1 MMDEAKSNN
10 QPSPD
15 FPSHPATKNPIKKPP
30 PEQRNLQQL
39 FVMYMCPNAS
49 WLHEN
54 TNFWFHL
61 LEGLYQNKWPAIF
74 VWKESS

>member
-49 WLHEN
+49 
-54 TNFWFHL
+54 
-61 LEGLYQNKWPAIF
+61 
-74 VWKESS
+74 